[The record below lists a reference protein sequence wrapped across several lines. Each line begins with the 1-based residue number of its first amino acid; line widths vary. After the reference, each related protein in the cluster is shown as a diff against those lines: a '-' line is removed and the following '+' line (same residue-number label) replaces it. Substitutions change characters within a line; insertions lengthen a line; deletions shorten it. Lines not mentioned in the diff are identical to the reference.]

1 MITKLN
7 KMVEAGM
14 AEKVMAMMVALMLV
28 IGFLVMGMMAA
39 NVIMAKFEDQCT
51 SEYDNAADISNYY
64 IKLL

>member
-28 IGFLVMGMMAA
+28 IGFLVMCMMAA

-51 SEYDNAADISNYY
+51 SEDDNADDIWYHNAR
-64 IKLL
+64 